1 MEEVQLPLD
10 NVGARLRRAREAA
23 GLSAAQ
29 VAAETRISQRQIEA
43 IETGNYAALPG
54 RTYAI
59 GFSRTYARAVG
70 VNEVETAAAVRE
82 ELAQQQPEDP
92 RRPVQTF
99 EPGDP
104 ARVPSSG
111 LTWLALGGL
120 ALAVIAALLFVPGLF
135 APSASLPSILP
146 GDASSQPA
154 VANIAPLAAV
164 PSGPVVF
171 TAALPAVWVKFSN
184 AAGQQLMQKEL
195 ALGESYTVPADQGEV
210 RLWTARPDALDITIG
225 GQPVAKLSDLQK
237 TMKDVPVSAA
247 ALLARGAAPAA
258 ASMPLVPAA
267 SAPLAGAPAGDR
279 SAVPIAPRRTA
290 VRAPTVER
298 SQEQSSEQRSQEQ
311 RNPTPRTEL
320 SPLPAPPA
328 AAPAPTASAA
338 PSTPAT

>member
-70 VNEVETAAAVRE
+70 VNEAETAAAVRE

-120 ALAVIAALLFVPGLF
+120 ALAIIAALLFVPGLF

-146 GDASSQPA
+146 SDAPSQPA
-154 VANIAPLAAV
+154 VANTAPLAAV

-171 TAALPAVWVKFSN
+171 TAALPAVWVKFYD
-184 AAGQQLMQKEL
+184 AAGQQLLQKEL
-195 ALGESYTVPADQGEV
+195 ALGESYTVPADRGEV

-225 GQPVAKLSDLQK
+225 GQPVAKLSELQK

-258 ASMPLVPAA
+258 

-279 SAVPIAPRRTA
+279 SAMPAAPRRTA

-298 SQEQSSEQRSQEQ
+298 SQGQRSQEQ

-320 SPLPAPPA
+320 SPLPAPLPAPPA
-328 AAPAPTASAA
+328 AAPAPIASAA
-338 PSTPAT
+338 PSAPAT

>member
-70 VNEVETAAAVRE
+70 VNEAETAAAVRE

-120 ALAVIAALLFVPGLF
+120 ALAIIAALLFVPGLF

-146 GDASSQPA
+146 SDAPSQPA
-154 VANIAPLAAV
+154 VANTAPLAAV

-171 TAALPAVWVKFSN
+171 TAALPAVWVKFYD
-184 AAGQQLMQKEL
+184 AAGQQLLQKEL
-195 ALGESYTVPADQGEV
+195 ALGESYTVPADRGEV

-247 ALLARGAAPAA
+247 ALLARGAVPAA
-258 ASMPLVPAA
+258 ASAPLVPAA

-279 SAVPIAPRRTA
+279 SAMPAAPRRTA

-298 SQEQSSEQRSQEQ
+298 SQGQRSQEQ

-320 SPLPAPPA
+320 SPLPAPLPAPPA
-328 AAPAPTASAA
+328 AAPAPIASAA
-338 PSTPAT
+338 PSAPAT